1 MQICFLGDIYYQ
13 CLTHDTA
20 LDKYS
25 FINGKSCCL
34 LNAWENAVSVQIDTI
49 VPLTISNKLNVEHF
63 FKSK

>member
-1 MQICFLGDIYYQ
+1 MQIYFLGDIYYQ
-13 CLTHDTA
+13 CLTHNTA

-34 LNAWENAVSVQIDTI
+34 LKAWENAVSVQIDTI

>member
-1 MQICFLGDIYYQ
+1 MKICFLGDIYYQ

-34 LNAWENAVSVQIDTI
+34 LNAWENAVSAQIDTI